1 MLLSKFVSVNI
12 TPRNRKIYLNKGYS
26 DSVVGNIIN
35 VKIDDLTKSSGQLL
49 EVKCDYCTEKYKIRF
64 CDYTRTNYEFLDKDA
79 CENCWHKKRQ
89 DIFQYKLD
97 NNLLNDKD
105 KRGYW
110 SNPDNVKQELKNYI
124 DKNGYTGKFEDNTE
138 QNDKWNMICWGMKKH
153 KLDLNNLVT
162 EMGFS
167 LVDLQRRNPNGYIIP
182 IEELKEK
189 IDAFVKEHG
198 FFPDQRLLSKEL
210 KIHNSDYQRHG
221 TLSELREKF
230 GYNDK
235 KYLVD
240 NRGFINKSL
249 GELIVAN
256 YLIAQDIPYKREQ
269 YPFRKFDKD
278 LNYRSDFTFYLPDK
292 EIHLEVWG
300 GMRVF
305 KGQRELYN
313 YDEVMQEKLR
323 IYDKYRIELISVTP
337 DIFYFSIGT
346 IKKKLYDILSPYIN
360 LPFIKVKDRLVS
372 TFTLHEM
379 SDENLIKE
387 IMKFSTH
394 ERILPSYGLLREKRH
409 EFLYKEVLKRYDSLK
424 DFADKY
430 NLITAYEAR
439 SKKVM
444 HNQTP
449 IN

>member
-1 MLLSKFVSVNI
+1 MLLNKFVGVNI

-49 EVKCDYCTEKYKIRF
+49 KIKCDYCPNNYEIRY
-64 CDYTRTNYEFLDKDA
+64 CDYVRTKYDFLDRDA
-79 CENCWHKKRQ
+79 CEDCWHKKRQ

-97 NNLLNDKD
+97 NNLLNDKE

-110 SNPDNVKQELKNYI
+110 SYADNVKNELREYI
-124 DKNGYTGKFEDNTE
+124 EINDYTGKSSDNKE
-138 QNDKWNMICWGMKKH
+138 QNSKWDMINWGINKH
-153 KLDLNNLVT
+153 KLDLEVLVT
-162 EMGFS
+162 ELGYN
-167 LVDLQRRNPNGYIIP
+167 LPELQQRNPNGYVIP
-182 IEELKEK
+182 LEELKGK
-189 IDAFVKEHG
+189 IDNFVKEHG
-198 FFPDQRLLSKEL
+198 FFPDQKILSKEL
-210 KIHNSDYQRHG
+210 KIHNSDYQKHG
-221 TLSELREKF
+221 TLPELREKF

-278 LNYRSDFTFYLPDK
+278 LNYRSDFTFYLPTK

-300 GMRVF
+300 GMRAF
-305 KGQRELYN
+305 NGQRELYN

-337 DIFYFSIGT
+337 DIFYNSIGM

-360 LPFIKVKDRLVS
+360 LPFLEVKDRLVS

-387 IMKFSTH
+387 IMKFSIH
-394 ERILPSYGLLREKRH
+394 ERILPSHGLLREKRH

-430 NLITAYEAR
+430 DLITAYEAR

-444 HNQTP
+444 NTKTP

>member
-1 MLLSKFVSVNI
+1 MLLNKFVGVNI

-26 DSVVGNIIN
+26 DSIVGNILN
-35 VKIDDLTKSSGQLL
+35 VRIVDLTKSSGQLL
-49 EVKCDYCTEKYKIRF
+49 EVKCDYCTENYEIRY
-64 CDYTRTNYEFLDKDA
+64 CDYIRTNYEFLDKDA

-110 SNPDNVKQELKNYI
+110 SNPENVKQELKNYI
-124 DKNGYTGKFEDNTE
+124 EKNGYTGKFEDNTE
-138 QNDKWNMICWGMKKH
+138 QNDKWNMIYWGMKKH

-162 EMGFS
+162 EMGFN

-189 IDAFVKEHG
+189 IDTFVREHG

-256 YLIAQDIPYKREQ
+256 YLIAQGIPYKREQ
-269 YPFRKFDKD
+269 YPFKKFNKD

-300 GMRVF
+300 GMGMF
-305 KGQRELYN
+305 NGQRELYD
-313 YDEVMQEKLR
+313 YDEVMKEKLR
-323 IYDKYRIELISVTP
+323 IYDEYKIELISVTP
-337 DIFYFSIGT
+337 DIFYNSIGT
-346 IKKKLYDILSPYIN
+346 IKKKLYNILSSYIN
-360 LPFIKVKDRLVS
+360 LPFIEVKDRLVS

-387 IMKFSTH
+387 IMKFSNH
-394 ERILPSYGLLREKRH
+394 QRILPSHGMLREKRH

-424 DFADKY
+424 DFANKY
-430 NLITAYEAR
+430 NLITAYESR

-444 HNQTP
+444 QTLTP
-449 IN
+449 TK